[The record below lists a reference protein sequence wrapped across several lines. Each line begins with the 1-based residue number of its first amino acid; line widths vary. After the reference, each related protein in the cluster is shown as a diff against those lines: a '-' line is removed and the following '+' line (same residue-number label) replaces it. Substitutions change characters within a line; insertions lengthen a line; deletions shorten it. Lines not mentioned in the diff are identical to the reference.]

1 MLHTCSPDSTC
12 RTMATTAEL
21 TPRARLVFGLGA
33 MAAGLAPM
41 ALATGLL
48 TPSPGNMRAPE
59 WVVFLAGCTFFLSGW
74 LILLPERWIKTRGFL
89 GVVLLTGF
97 AAVFDW
103 VSFGPGERHFSG
115 GLSIGPLSSSASSS
129 ELTGRIVFGIAAASM
144 SLLAFWVWGRWLRSL
159 FEPDSALSTGS
170 SAAAVDASAP
180 PLRSDSD

>member
-1 MLHTCSPDSTC
+1 MKKICVQCKSVIDAQILLRDGKVFMRKRCPEHGWFE
-12 RTMATTAEL
+12 A
-21 TPRARLVFGLGA
+21 LVFGDAARLSSL

-115 GLSIGPLSSSASSS
+115 GLSIGPLSIGILVGLAWGANSVWHAPPGIRPNRGTPAPAPAS
-129 ELTGRIVFGIAAASM
+129 AAASH
-144 SLLAFWVWGRWLRSL
+144 SASWRRS
-159 FEPDSALSTGS
+159 
-170 SAAAVDASAP
+170 
-180 PLRSDSD
+180 